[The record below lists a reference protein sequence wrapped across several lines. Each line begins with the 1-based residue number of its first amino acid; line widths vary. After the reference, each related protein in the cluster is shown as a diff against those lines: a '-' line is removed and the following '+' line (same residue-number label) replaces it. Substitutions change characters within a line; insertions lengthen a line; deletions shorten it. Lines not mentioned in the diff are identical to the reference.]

1 MPIPD
6 VQPLEDA
13 AKAKGLSILNKGLAV
28 AKEEGTVAQGEL
40 IEAPSVVQ
48 ALLEYATKEEMD
60 LIVTGTRGVT
70 GFKKIIMGS
79 VSSGLTGHADCP
91 VLVVR

>member
-13 AKAKGLSILNKGLAV
+13 AKSKGLAILNKGIEV
-28 AKEEGTVAQGEL
+28 AKDAGVSAQGEL
-40 IEAPSVVQ
+40 IEAPSTVQ
-48 ALLEYATKEEMD
+48 ALLEYSAREKVD
-60 LIVTGTRGVT
+60 LIVVGTRGTT
-70 GFKKIIMGS
+70 GFKKFIMGS
-79 VSSGLTGHADCP
+79 VSSGLAGHADCP